1 MNSADSKK
9 FVLDFFADLSA
20 GKVDKAWESLAED
33 SVWDLMAKASDYPY
47 EHRYTKS
54 SYRELMNESG
64 TKLFPNGLKFMVK
77 KETAIAE
84 GGLVAFEAE
93 TYGTAFNGKIYNN
106 FYHFRVEVKN
116 GKIQAVREYLDS
128 GYATEIL
135 GKRGQ
140 V

>member
-1 MNSADSKK
+1 MNSMDSKK
-9 FVLDFFADLSA
+9 IVLDFFQVLTA
-20 GKVDKAWESLAED
+20 GKVDKAWESLAD
-33 SVWDLMAKASDYPY
+33 DFVWELMAKASDYPF
-47 EHRYTKS
+47 ERRYNKS
-54 SYRELMNESG
+54 NKRKLMDESANR
-64 TKLFPNGLKFMVK
+64 LFPNGLQLTIK

-84 GGLVAFEAE
+84 GGLVAVEAE

-106 FYHFRVEVKN
+106 LYHFRVEVKN

-135 GKRGQ
+135 GKRSQ